1 MGNLTPELA
10 AMRDETRDLA
20 KSYGLDFYEVIF
32 ELVDYDEL
40 NMIASYGGFPTRYPH
55 WRFGMEYEQ
64 LSKSYAYGLSKIYE
78 LVINNDPC
86 YAYLM
91 RSNAMTE
98 QKLVMAHVYGHCDFF
113 KNNAWFSHTSRKM
126 MDVTANHGARIRRY
140 MDRHGQ
146 ERVEDFIDL
155 VHSLD
160 NLIDPYSPY
169 IERGSPGR
177 ADVDVA
183 GDEAGSDV
191 RKIAAKDYMDRY
203 INPPEF
209 LASER
214 ERMAEEGRRAQQF
227 PARPERD
234 VLKFLLEHAPL
245 ETWEQDVLAML
256 RQEAYYFAPQAMTK
270 IMNEGWAVFWHS
282 HLMTRHLC
290 DAAEIVQ
297 YCDTHSG
304 TLSTRPG
311 QVNPYKLGVE
321 LFRDIEERWD
331 LGRFGP
337 EYQACEDPEM
347 RMTWNRPTNEGRA
360 KVFEVR
366 RIYNDITFVDEF
378 VTREFAEKQKMF
390 VYGQDQQ
397 TGEYVIVD
405 RDYTKVKTQL
415 LEALTNHGNP
425 IIKVVDANFRNR
437 GELYLV
443 HEWVTSD
450 LQHEEALLT
459 LQGLFKMWKRPV
471 HIETLDEGKGR
482 LLSFDGEEATAS
494 DIEASHEAIGRVGI
508 GQKKPDDEEAEE
520 A

>member
-10 AMRDETRDLA
+10 AIRDEARDLA
-20 KSYGLDFYEVIF
+20 KSYGLDFYEVLF

-64 LSKSYAYGLSKIYE
+64 LSKSYTYGLSKIYE
-78 LVINNDPC
+78 LVINTDPC

-126 MDVTANHGARIRRY
+126 MDVMANHGARIRRY
-140 MDRHGQ
+140 MDRFGQ

-155 VHSLD
+155 IQSLD

-169 IERGSPGR
+169 ISRGGERVRGSKGAP
-177 ADVDVA
+177 
-183 GDEAGSDV
+183 EAREV

-209 LASER
+209 LRQERDRMDSEDKQ
-214 ERMAEEGRRAQQF
+214 AQQF
-227 PARPERD
+227 PAKPQRD
-234 VLKFLLEHAPL
+234 VLKFLLDHAPL
-245 ETWEQDVLAML
+245 ETWQQDVLDML
-256 RQEAYYFAPQAMTK
+256 RDEAYYFAPQGMTK

-282 HLMTRHLC
+282 TLMTKHMC
-290 DAAEIVQ
+290 DATEIVQ

-311 QVNPYKLGVE
+311 QINPYKLGVE
-321 LFRDIEERWD
+321 LFRDIEERWN

-337 EYQACEDPEM
+337 EYQACDDPEV
-347 RMTWNRPTNEGRA
+347 RKSWNRPTNEGRA

-378 VTREFAEKQKMF
+378 VTPEFAEAQKMF
-390 VYGQDQQ
+390 VYGQDSQ
-397 TGEYVIVD
+397 TGELVIVD
-405 RDYTKVKTQL
+405 RDYRIVKNQL

-443 HEWVTSD
+443 HEWVSGD
-450 LQHEEALLT
+450 LKLDEAMLT
-459 LQGLFKMWKRPV
+459 LQGLYKMWKRPV

-482 LLSFDGEEATAS
+482 LLSFDGEEAVTS
-494 DIEASHEAIGRVGI
+494 KVKASHAAVGRVGI
-508 GQKKPDDEEAEE
+508 GQQIAAEEEADG
-520 A
+520 